1 MPLLLYNVPIVTV
14 TLGSLATVATIAKIP
29 KMPGSCLCRP
39 RSLQYLLLYIITKY
53 SLMYVTAHV
62 CLTGSFYTPTKGS
75 SPL

>member
-1 MPLLLYNVPIVTV
+1 MPLLLYNFFHRHNNFGI
-14 TLGSLATVATIAKIP
+14 LATVATVAKIP

-39 RSLQYLLLYIITKY
+39 RPLQYLLLYIITKY

-62 CLTGSFYTPTKGS
+62 CLTGSFYTLTKGS